1 MKIND
6 IVGSLLLWTALG
18 ENTIDKC
25 FEEGTTLYGD
35 SWDYYNE
42 YWSDLD
48 QIQKIS
54 KDHVLTSVE
63 ACFRSDL
70 EAINNVHV
78 KYGVWKHG

>member
-35 SWDYYNE
+35 D
-42 YWSDLD
+42 
-48 QIQKIS
+48 
-54 KDHVLTSVE
+54 
-63 ACFRSDL
+63 
-70 EAINNVHV
+70 
-78 KYGVWKHG
+78 